1 MARASSFPPLLADNA
16 AATIADTVYRV
27 LAVFDKEGSGL
38 VNKDHI
44 REVILSLGEEVSDKE
59 LDDMM
64 TSVDKDEDG
73 FMDFEGE
80 FELAVFF
87 IVRTQ

>member
-1 MARASSFPPLLADNA
+1 M
-16 AATIADTVYRV
+16 
-27 LAVFDKEGSGL
+27 
-38 VNKDHI
+38 NKDHI

-73 FMDFEGE
+73 FMDFDGE
-80 FELAVFF
+80 FKLAVYLLSEVPYMYVY
-87 IVRTQ
+87 I